1 MSAEDEPR
9 SPGPKRGGDERGRRL
24 ALLEGWI
31 ARRAGASG
39 WAWFRD
45 ALAAAERAREPHALA
60 RAVALVPRRLGK
72 GALILARR
80 DMAEADAVRP
90 GFDPTGLTL
99 DQAARMALLVAS
111 CRDPDS
117 TGRTIEMLSR
127 TADLG
132 ELIVIYRG
140 LPLLPSPERL
150 LARAAEGIRSSIRPV
165 FEAVAHRNPFPAEFL
180 DRDSWNQM
188 VLKALF
194 IGSELR
200 PIQRL
205 DERANPELAAILVD
219 YAHERWAAGRPV
231 SPELWRCVGP
241 FADRR
246 ALADLQRI
254 LREGSAVERRA
265 AALALSA
272 SSDVEAR
279 SILDGDPGLQAA
291 IASGRLD
298 WESIAD
304 DLPAVPGVH
313 AGPESSSRSA

>member
-9 SPGPKRGGDERGRRL
+9 PAGPKRGEDERSRRL
-24 ALLEGWI
+24 TLLEGWI
-31 ARRAGASG
+31 ERQAGPPG
-39 WAWFRD
+39 WAWFQD
-45 ALAAAERAREPHALA
+45 ALAAAEQAGEPRALA
-60 RAVALVPRRLGK
+60 RAIALVPRRLGK
-72 GALILARR
+72 GELILTRR
-80 DMAEADAVRP
+80 DMEEAGAVRR
-90 GFDPTGLTL
+90 GFDPTGLAL

-117 TGRTIEMLSR
+117 TGRTIEGLCR

-132 ELIVIYRG
+132 ELIAVYRG

-150 LARAAEGIRSSIRPV
+150 LARAAEGIRSSIKPV
-165 FEAVAHRNPFPAEFL
+165 FEAVAHRNPFPAEIF

-231 SPELWRCVGP
+231 NPELWRCVGP

-246 ALADLQRI
+246 ALADLRRI
-254 LREGSAVERRA
+254 LREGSAAERSA

-272 SSDVEAR
+272 SNDVEAR
-279 SILDGDPGLQAA
+279 SILEDHPGLQAA
-291 IASGRLD
+291 IASRRLD
-298 WESIAD
+298 WESITD
-304 DLPAVPGVH
+304 NLLAVPSVH